1 MSRIYIVTHRPD
13 GAVARYVRAN
23 SLNGA
28 IRAYATECY
37 EASAATTEQVFQA
50 MKAGAFEVLDAVA
63 PEQIDIRAAAFASAD
78 ILEDANDPGPVPPA
92 AMATRASLPA
102 DGTVYMLANQ
112 KQRA

>member
-63 PEQIDIRAAAFASAD
+63 PEQIDI
-78 ILEDANDPGPVPPA
+78 EDANDPGPVPPA